1 MHCECATAAT
11 PTLSVSFNYASGIA
25 SLQLGNYADLARA
38 SYLSVSF
45 LVADSTLVHHLNT
58 NWRAARS
65 CEPNPNII
73 SERSPWETLR
83 PELGICTPQTLC
95 PQCPTFQSLT

>member
-11 PTLSVSFNYASGIA
+11 PTLSVSFNFASGVV

-38 SYLSVSF
+38 SYFSVSF
-45 LVADSTLVHHLNT
+45 LVTDSTLVDHLNT

-65 CEPNPNII
+65 CKLNPKII
-73 SERSPWETLR
+73 SERSPCEILR

-95 PQCPTFQSLT
+95 PQCPTFQSLI